1 MCCVIA
7 EIKRGPS
14 GLPPTKGAPDG
25 HEHHTRRFDRTAEA
39 IITLFCLLDDA
50 YALLNPHTRRYE
62 SLSYELTA
70 FQVNRRLGRSQ
81 GVNKRKH

>member
-1 MCCVIA
+1 MA
-7 EIKRGPS
+7 
-14 GLPPTKGAPDG
+14 

-39 IITLFCLLDDA
+39 IITLFCLID
-50 YALLNPHTRRYE
+50 E

-70 FQVNRRLGRSQ
+70 FQVNRRLGKSQ